1 MKKIFSVFILAAAIM
16 TTVSAAENEPK
27 QPKRANVWYEFTQ
40 DVDDDPMNP
49 NNYTNRGA
57 TNPTGCSAGNQL
69 CSVNLPDSGEHPS
82 QADLDAIQGQIE
94 TGQQT
99 DEVTFKN

>member
-16 TTVSAAENEPK
+16 TSVSAAENEPK

-40 DVDDDPMNP
+40 NVDDDPMNP

-57 TNPTGCSAGNQL
+57 TDPTGCDEGSEL
-69 CSVNLPDSGEHPS
+69 CSVNLPDSGTHPS
-82 QADLDAIQGQIE
+82 QADLEAIESQIQAGE
-94 TGQQT
+94 RTSQ
-99 DEVTFKN
+99 VTFKN